1 MMLRLT
7 TLTLLLSLSLTTT
20 KAYCDSTTPSAPTCP
35 QVLKAADQVIQ
46 AQQQQILTRNN
57 ALEDYGVMTKKQ
69 ADDLAEAN
77 RKIDAWYRSPYLY
90 LALGLGAGL
99 YLGKK

>member
-1 MMLRLT
+1 
-7 TLTLLLSLSLTTT
+7 
-20 KAYCDSTTPSAPTCP
+20 
-35 QVLKAADQVIQ
+35 
-46 AQQQQILTRNN
+46 
-57 ALEDYGVMTKKQ
+57 MTKKQ